1 LTKYYEEI
9 GGKPVF
15 GAAKTRKTVPA
26 AKTSV
31 KKEKEPAASQ
41 STKSK
46 KRRAEDT
53 PPAASKSES
62 RRGSSRQKRI
72 KAENSEVGDKGKEL
86 TIDGIKGKMVTLPK
100 GSWEDRINS
109 ISTITKEADGSLI
122 ATVIWDDGTHQRHS
136 SNTLNLRCPQKMLQ
150 FYESH
155 L

>member
-1 LTKYYEEI
+1 M
-9 GGKPVF
+9 F
-15 GAAKTRKTVPA
+15 GTAKTRKAVPA
-26 AKTSV
+26 AKISA
-31 KKEKEPAASQ
+31 KNEKELVASQ

-72 KAENSEVGDKGKEL
+72 KAADIENGDEGKEV

-109 ISTITKEADGSLI
+109 ISTIYKEADGTLI
-122 ATVIWDDGTHQRHS
+122 ATVIWDDGTHQQHNAKIL
-136 SNTLNLRCPQKMLQ
+136 NTRCPQKMLQ